1 MLVDESKTGFEQMNQ
16 LLNKEECQSCKNKGL
31 NSGQWFMV
39 GISSYILIS
48 SIYGTIKL
56 VKLLID
62 LF

>member
-1 MLVDESKTGFEQMNQ
+1 MLVDESKTEFEQMNQ
-16 LLNKEECQSCKNKGL
+16 SLNKECQSCKNKGL